1 MKRLRIGSLFSGIG
15 GLDLAVEGFFGA
27 ETAWH
32 CEWDDEPS
40 KVLAARWPGVP
51 NYRDVRTVDWAA
63 VEPVDI
69 MCGGFPCQD
78 VSLAG
83 RRAGMKEGTRSGL
96 WSEFARAIDIVRPR
110 VVVIENVRGLISADA
125 GGDVEPCPWCM
136 GDGQDEYHLRALDAV
151 VADLSDL
158 GFDAEWTGLR
168 AADVG
173 APHGRFRFFLLA
185 YARGVRF
192 DSRWDAASRQ
202 AAGGRASTVTG
213 GRADAPVDRPLLR
226 TPVADELGGGPL
238 HPDVAKERGQTLR
251 LSGQILAL
259 GGHLKTQLLPT
270 PVAQPSGNN
279 TPEEHLRKK
288 PGREVVTD
296 LAILVE
302 NGLLATGGRLL
313 PTPVTEPDTGNGH
326 ARNLGKEVCLLPTP
340 VSTNVSGNRVNNR
353 GEHLLPGVAAKLLP
367 TPRAARGAS
376 GTETMYRLGA
386 ERDDTGDRQGNVT
399 LMPTPQVADATGGHA
414 SRSGERSD
422 ELLLPGLAREL
433 AVNWGDYEPAVRLW
447 ESLTR
452 PAPAPTL
459 PDGKNGNHRLAAV
472 FPEWLMGYEAGWV
485 TDIIGRNPA
494 IKACGNGVVPQQA
507 YAALTILWARVL
519 RWAVAA

>member
-1 MKRLRIGSLFSGIG
+1 MSALTIGSLFSGIG
-15 GLDLAVEGFFGA
+15 GLDMAVESFFDA

-32 CEWDDEPS
+32 CEWDEEPS

-51 NYRDVRTVDWAA
+51 NYRDVRTVDWAS

-83 RRAGMKEGTRSGL
+83 RRVGMKEGTRSGL
-96 WSEFARAIDIVRPR
+96 WSEFARAIDIVRPS
-110 VVVIENVRGLISADA
+110 VVVIENVRGLLSADA
-125 GGDVEPCPWCM
+125 GSNVEHCPWCM
-136 GDGQDEYHLRALDAV
+136 GNGADEYHLRALDAV

-192 DSRWDAASRQ
+192 DARWDAASRQ
-202 AAGGRASTVTG
+202 AAGGRASTVAG
-213 GRADAPVDRPLLR
+213 GRADAPLTLLP
-226 TPVADELGGGPL
+226 TPIVSDGTGGPKNL
-238 HPDVAKERGQTLR
+238 DGAQFAPQLR
-251 LSGQILAL
+251 EI
-259 GGHLKTQLLPT
+259 KQLLPT
-270 PVAQPSGNN
+270 PTARDMAASGGSTPSNVTLTDAGVRTELGRVANP
-279 TPEEHLRKK
+279 R
-288 PGREVVTD
+288 
-296 LAILVE
+296 
-302 NGLLATGGRLL
+302 
-313 PTPVTEPDTGNGH
+313 H
-326 ARNLGKEVCLLPTP
+326 AGSSR
-340 VSTNVSGNRVNNR
+340 
-353 GEHLLPGVAAKLLP
+353 AAQDRLLP

-386 ERDDTGDRQGNVT
+386 ERDDTGGRQGNVI

-414 SRSGERSD
+414 SRSGSRSD

-433 AVNWGDYEPAVRLW
+433 AVNWGEYEPAVRLW

-472 FPEWLMGYEAGWV
+472 FPEWMMGYPAGWV
-485 TDIIGRNPA
+485 TDILKRNPA

-507 YAALTILWARVL
+507 FAALATLWSRAL
-519 RWAVAA
+519 PFMAVAA

>member
-1 MKRLRIGSLFSGIG
+1 MTLKIGSLFSGIG
-15 GLDLAVEGFFGA
+15 GLDLAVEEFFDA

-32 CEWDDEPS
+32 CEWDEEPS

-51 NYRDVRTVDWAA
+51 NYRDVRTVDWGA

-96 WSEFARAIDIVRPR
+96 WSEFANAIDIVRPK
-110 VVVIENVRGLISADA
+110 VVVIENVRGLLSADA
-125 GGDVEPCPWCM
+125 GSNVEPCPWCM
-136 GDGQDEYHLRALDAV
+136 GDGADEYHLRALDAV

-185 YARGVRF
+185 YARDFRYERPWP
-192 DSRWDAASRQ
+192 SRDRGPRPAD
-202 AAGGRASTVTG
+202 GGR
-213 GRADAPVDRPLLR
+213 RADAPL
-226 TPVADELGGGPL
+226 T
-238 HPDVAKERGQTLR
+238 
-251 LSGQILAL
+251 
-259 GGHLKTQLLPT
+259 LLPT
-270 PVAQPSGNN
+270 PVAQPSGN

-288 PGREVVTD
+288 PGREVVTH

-302 NGLLATGGRLL
+302 NGLLETGGR
-313 PTPVTEPDTGNGH
+313 
-326 ARNLGKEVCLLPTP
+326 
-340 VSTNVSGNRVNNR
+340 
-353 GEHLLPGVAAKLLP
+353 LLP

-386 ERDDTGDRQGNVT
+386 ERDDTGDRQGNVI
-399 LMPTPQVADATGGHA
+399 LLPTPMVGSSNPAAHGQISGDFRKKMDNAVA
-414 SRSGERSD
+414 
-422 ELLLPGLAREL
+422 
-433 AVNWGDYEPAVRLW
+433 NWGDYEPAVRLW

-472 FPEWLMGYEAGWV
+472 FPEWMMGYPAGWV
-485 TDIIGRNPA
+485 TDILRRNPA

-507 YAALTILWARVL
+507 FAALSVLWARVIG
-519 RWAVAA
+519 WVVAA

>member
-1 MKRLRIGSLFSGIG
+1 MSGLKIGSLFSGIG

-32 CEWDDEPS
+32 CEWDEEPS

-51 NYRDVRTVDWAA
+51 NYRDVRTVDWAS

-96 WSEFARAIDIVRPR
+96 WSEFAHAIDIVRPS
-110 VVVIENVRGLISADA
+110 VVVIENVRGVLSADA
-125 GGDVEPCPWCM
+125 GSNVEPCPWCM
-136 GDGQDEYHLRALDAV
+136 GNGADEYHLRALDAV

-192 DSRWDAASRQ
+192 DARWDAASRQ
-202 AAGGRASTVTG
+202 AAGGRASTVAG
-213 GRADAPVDRPLLR
+213 GRADAPL
-226 TPVADELGGGPL
+226 T
-238 HPDVAKERGQTLR
+238 
-251 LSGQILAL
+251 
-259 GGHLKTQLLPT
+259 LLPT
-270 PVAQPSGNN
+270 PVAQPSGN
-279 TPEEHLRKK
+279 TPEDHLRKK

-302 NGLLATGGRLL
+302 NGLLETGGR
-313 PTPVTEPDTGNGH
+313 
-326 ARNLGKEVCLLPTP
+326 
-340 VSTNVSGNRVNNR
+340 
-353 GEHLLPGVAAKLLP
+353 LLP

-386 ERDDTGDRQGNVT
+386 ERDDTGDRQGNV
-399 LMPTPQVADATGGHA
+399 LLPTPMTSDDRSPAPADLRRDHQQLRAVTA
-414 SRSGERSD
+414 WGE
-422 ELLLPGLAREL
+422 
-433 AVNWGDYEPAVRLW
+433 YEPAVRLW

-472 FPEWLMGYEAGWV
+472 FPEWMMGYSAGWV
-485 TDIIGRNPA
+485 TDILRRNPA

-507 YAALTILWARVL
+507 FAALGILWSRVL
-519 RWAVAA
+519 GWAVAS

>member
-1 MKRLRIGSLFSGIG
+1 MSAATKPLKIGSLFSGIG
-15 GLDLAVEGFFGA
+15 GLDLAVEQFFDA

-32 CEWDDEPS
+32 CEWDEEPS

-51 NYRDVRTVDWAA
+51 NYRDVRTVDWAS

-96 WSEFARAIDIVRPR
+96 WSEFANAIDIVRPK
-110 VVVIENVRGLISADA
+110 VVVIENVRGLLSADA
-125 GGDVEPCPWCM
+125 GSNVEPCPWCM
-136 GDGQDEYHLRALDAV
+136 GNGADEYHLRALDAV

-192 DSRWDAASRQ
+192 DARWDAASRQ
-202 AAGGRASTVTG
+202 AAGGRASTVAG
-213 GRADAPVDRPLLR
+213 GRADAPL
-226 TPVADELGGGPL
+226 T
-238 HPDVAKERGQTLR
+238 
-251 LSGQILAL
+251 
-259 GGHLKTQLLPT
+259 LLPT
-270 PVAQPSGNN
+270 PVAQPSGN
-279 TPEEHLRKK
+279 TPEDHLRKK
-288 PGREVVTD
+288 PGREIVTD

-302 NGLLATGGRLL
+302 NGLLETGGRLL
-313 PTPVTEPDTGNGH
+313 PTVRASDGPDGSSHGRTWSKTDRSLHTIIHTGE
-326 ARNLGKEVCLLPTP
+326 LG
-340 VSTNVSGNRVNNR
+340 
-353 GEHLLPGVAAKLLP
+353 
-367 TPRAARGAS
+367 
-376 GTETMYRLGA
+376 
-386 ERDDTGDRQGNVT
+386 GDI
-399 LMPTPQVADATGGHA
+399 
-414 SRSGERSD
+414 
-422 ELLLPGLAREL
+422 
-433 AVNWGDYEPAVRLW
+433 NWGQYEAAVRLW

-472 FPEWLMGYEAGWV
+472 FPEWMMGYPAGWV
-485 TDIIGRNPA
+485 TDILRRNPA

-507 YAALTILWARVL
+507 FAALTVLWSRVL
-519 RWAVAA
+519 AVLAVAA

>member
-1 MKRLRIGSLFSGIG
+1 MNDLKIGSLFSGIG
-15 GLDLAVEGFFGA
+15 GLDLAVEEFFGA

-32 CEWDDEPS
+32 CEWDEEPS
-40 KVLAARWPGVP
+40 KVLAARWPGIP
-51 NYRDVRTVDWAA
+51 NYRDVRTVEWAA

-69 MCGGFPCQD
+69 LCGGFPCQD

-96 WSEFARAIDIVRPR
+96 WSEFARAIDIVRPS
-110 VVVIENVRGLISADA
+110 VVVIENVRGLLSADA
-125 GGDVEPCPWCM
+125 GSNVEPCPWCM

-185 YARGVRF
+185 YARDFRHERPWPSRDRGAGLA
-192 DSRWDAASRQ
+192 DSR
-202 AAGGRASTVTG
+202 GRAAAPLTLLPTPIVSDGTG
-213 GRADAPVDRPLLR
+213 GPKNLDGAQFAPQLR
-226 TPVADELGGGPL
+226 EI
-238 HPDVAKERGQTLR
+238 K
-251 LSGQILAL
+251 
-259 GGHLKTQLLPT
+259 QLLPT
-270 PVAQPSGNN
+270 PVAGGFNETESI
-279 TPEEHLRKK
+279 EEWTAR
-288 PGREVVTD
+288 RERVKD
-296 LAILVE
+296 A
-302 NGLLATGGRLL
+302 
-313 PTPVTEPDTGNGH
+313 TGNG
-326 ARNLGKEVCLLPTP
+326 NGFGMPL
-340 VSTNVSGNRVNNR
+340 
-353 GEHLLPGVAAKLLP
+353 GVAVRLLP

-386 ERDDTGDRQGNVT
+386 ERDDTGDRQGNV
-399 LMPTPQVADATGGHA
+399 LLPTPMMSDDRSPAPADLRRDHQQLRAVTA
-414 SRSGERSD
+414 WGE
-422 ELLLPGLAREL
+422 
-433 AVNWGDYEPAVRLW
+433 YEPAVRLW

-472 FPEWLMGYEAGWV
+472 FPEWMMGYPAGWV
-485 TDIIGRNPA
+485 TDILKRNPA

-507 YAALTILWARVL
+507 FAALGVLWPRALEWVL
-519 RWAVAA
+519 AA

>member
-1 MKRLRIGSLFSGIG
+1 MSALKIGSLFSGIG
-15 GLDLAVEGFFGA
+15 GLDLAVEAFFGA

-32 CEWDDEPS
+32 CEWDEEPS

-96 WSEFARAIDIVRPR
+96 WSEFARAIDIVRPS
-110 VVVIENVRGLISADA
+110 VVVIENVRGLLSADA
-125 GGDVEPCPWCM
+125 GSNVEPCPWCM
-136 GDGQDEYHLRALDAV
+136 GDGADEYHLRALDAV

-185 YARGVRF
+185 YARNFRHERPWP
-192 DSRWDAASRQ
+192 SRN
-202 AAGGRASTVTG
+202 GRDGLAYRS
-213 GRADAPVDRPLLR
+213 GRTDAPL
-226 TPVADELGGGPL
+226 T
-238 HPDVAKERGQTLR
+238 
-251 LSGQILAL
+251 
-259 GGHLKTQLLPT
+259 LLPT
-270 PVAQPSGNN
+270 PAAGGFNETESIDEWTARRERVKESTGNGNGFGMPLGVA
-279 TPEEHLRKK
+279 
-288 PGREVVTD
+288 V
-296 LAILVE
+296 
-302 NGLLATGGRLL
+302 RLL
-313 PTPVTEPDTGNGH
+313 PTPTASEAGHGGPSRTYRNGEPTLGGI
-326 ARNLGKEVCLLPTP
+326 AR
-340 VSTNVSGNRVNNR
+340 
-353 GEHLLPGVAAKLLP
+353 LLP
-367 TPRAARGAS
+367 TPRAARGAP

-386 ERDDTGDRQGNVT
+386 ERDDTGDRQGNV

-414 SRSGERSD
+414 SRSGARSD
-422 ELLLPGLAREL
+422 EMLLPGLAREL
-433 AVNWGDYEPAVRLW
+433 ATNWGEYEPAVRLW

-452 PAPAPTL
+452 PAPSPTL

-472 FPEWLMGYEAGWV
+472 FPEWMMGYPAGWV
-485 TDIIGRNPA
+485 TDILKRNPA

-507 YAALTILWARVL
+507 FAALSILWARVGT
-519 RWAVAA
+519 AVTA

>member
-1 MKRLRIGSLFSGIG
+1 MTLKIGSLFSGIG
-15 GLDLAVEGFFGA
+15 GLDLAVEEFFGA

-32 CEWDDEPS
+32 CEWDEEPS

-51 NYRDVRTVDWAA
+51 NYRDVRTVDWSA

-96 WSEFARAIDIVRPR
+96 WSEFARAIDIVRPS
-110 VVVIENVRGLISADA
+110 VVVIENVRGLLSADA
-125 GGDVEPCPWCM
+125 GSNVEPCPWCM

-185 YARGVRF
+185 YARGVRL
-192 DSRWDAASRQ
+192 DARWDAASRQ
-202 AAGGRASTVTG
+202 AAGGRTSTVPG
-213 GRADAPVDRPLLR
+213 GRADAPLTLLR
-226 TPVADELGGGPL
+226 TPAAAELDGGPRN
-238 HPDVAKERGQTLR
+238 PDRPGATMRLRDQIAEEQARG
-251 LSGQILAL
+251 I
-259 GGHLKTQLLPT
+259 LLPT
-270 PVAQPSGNN
+270 PAASNPNDEEPTESWLARRERVKETANN
-279 TPEEHLRKK
+279 
-288 PGREVVTD
+288 
-296 LAILVE
+296 
-302 NGLLATGGRLL
+302 
-313 PTPVTEPDTGNGH
+313 GNGMGMP
-326 ARNLGKEVCLLPTP
+326 L
-340 VSTNVSGNRVNNR
+340 
-353 GEHLLPGVAAKLLP
+353 GVAVRLLP

-376 GTETMYRLGA
+376 GTETMSRLGA
-386 ERDDTGDRQGNVT
+386 ERDDTGDRQGNVV
-399 LMPTPQVADATGGHA
+399 LLPTPMTSDDRSPAPADLRRAHQQLRA
-414 SRSGERSD
+414 V
-422 ELLLPGLAREL
+422 
-433 AVNWGDYEPAVRLW
+433 VNWGEYEPAVRLW

-472 FPEWLMGYEAGWV
+472 FPEWMMGYPAGWV
-485 TDIIGRNPA
+485 TDILKRNPA

-507 YAALTILWARVL
+507 FAALSILWARVL
-519 RWAVAA
+519 EWAVQS

>member
-1 MKRLRIGSLFSGIG
+1 MSALKVGSLFSGIG

-96 WSEFARAIDIVRPR
+96 WSEFARAIDVVRPK

-125 GGDVEPCPWCM
+125 GSNVEPCPWCM
-136 GDGQDEYHLRALDAV
+136 GDGADEYHLRALDAV

-168 AADVG
+168 ASDVG

-192 DSRWDAASRQ
+192 DARWDAASRQ
-202 AAGGRASTVTG
+202 AAGGRASTVAG
-213 GRADAPVDRPLLR
+213 GRADAPL
-226 TPVADELGGGPL
+226 T
-238 HPDVAKERGQTLR
+238 
-251 LSGQILAL
+251 
-259 GGHLKTQLLPT
+259 LLPT
-270 PVAQPSGNN
+270 PVAQPSGN
-279 TPEEHLRKK
+279 TPEDHLRKK

-302 NGLLATGGRLL
+302 NGLLETGGRLL
-313 PTPVTEPDTGNGH
+313 PTPIVSDGTGGPK
-326 ARNLGKEVCLLPTP
+326 NLDGAQFAPQLREIK
-340 VSTNVSGNRVNNR
+340 
-353 GEHLLPGVAAKLLP
+353 KLLP
-367 TPRAARGAS
+367 T
-376 GTETMYRLGA
+376 
-386 ERDDTGDRQGNVT
+386 
-399 LMPTPQVADATGGHA
+399 
-414 SRSGERSD
+414 
-422 ELLLPGLAREL
+422 REL
-433 AVNWGDYEPAVRLW
+433 AVNWGEYEPAVRQW

-459 PDGKNGNHRLAAV
+459 PDGKNGNHRLNAE
-472 FPEWLMGYEAGWV
+472 FTSWMMGYPAGWV
-485 TDIIGRNPA
+485 TDILRRNPA

-507 YAALTILWARVL
+507 FAALTILWGRVL
-519 RWAVAA
+519 HFVEVPA

>member
-1 MKRLRIGSLFSGIG
+1 MNDLKIGSLFSGIG
-15 GLDLAVEGFFGA
+15 GLDLAVEEFFGA

-32 CEWDDEPS
+32 CEWDEEPS

-51 NYRDVRTVDWAA
+51 NYRDVRTVDWAS

-96 WSEFARAIDIVRPR
+96 WSEFARAIDIVRPS
-110 VVVIENVRGLISADA
+110 VVVIENVRGLLSADA
-125 GGDVEPCPWCM
+125 GSNVESCPWCM

-185 YARGVRF
+185 YARDFRHERPWPSRDRGAGLA
-192 DSRWDAASRQ
+192 DSGQ
-202 AAGGRASTVTG
+202 
-213 GRADAPVDRPLLR
+213 RADAPLTLLP
-226 TPVADELGGGPL
+226 TPIVSDGTGGPKNL
-238 HPDVAKERGQTLR
+238 DGAQFAPQLR
-251 LSGQILAL
+251 EI
-259 GGHLKTQLLPT
+259 KQLLPT
-270 PVAQPSGNN
+270 PTARDMAASGGSTPSDVTLTDAVVRTELGRVANPR
-279 TPEEHLRKK
+279 H
-288 PGREVVTD
+288 
-296 LAILVE
+296 
-302 NGLLATGGRLL
+302 ATLS
-313 PTPVTEPDTGNGH
+313 H
-326 ARNLGKEVCLLPTP
+326 AAQD
-340 VSTNVSGNRVNNR
+340 
-353 GEHLLPGVAAKLLP
+353 HLLP
-367 TPRAARGAS
+367 TPRASRGAS

-386 ERDDTGDRQGNVT
+386 QRDDTGDRQGNV
-399 LMPTPQVADATGGHA
+399 LLPTPMTSDDRSPAPADLRREHQQLRAVTA
-414 SRSGERSD
+414 WGE
-422 ELLLPGLAREL
+422 
-433 AVNWGDYEPAVRLW
+433 YEPAVRLW

-472 FPEWLMGYEAGWV
+472 FPEWMMGYPAGWV
-485 TDIIGRNPA
+485 TDILKRNPA

-507 YAALTILWARVL
+507 FAALGVLWPRALEWVL
-519 RWAVAA
+519 AA

>member
-1 MKRLRIGSLFSGIG
+1 MLKIGSLFSGVG
-15 GLDLAVEGFFGA
+15 GLDLAVEEFFGA

-32 CEWDDEPS
+32 CEWDEEPS

-51 NYRDVRTVDWAA
+51 NYRDVRTVDWSA

-96 WSEFARAIDIVRPR
+96 WSEFARAIDIVRPS
-110 VVVIENVRGLISADA
+110 VVVIENVRGLLSADA
-125 GGDVEPCPWCM
+125 GSNVEPCPWCM

-185 YARGVRF
+185 YARDFRHERPWPARNRCPRSADGYR
-192 DSRWDAASRQ
+192 RTDAPLTLLPTPIVAD
-202 AAGGRASTVTG
+202 GTG
-213 GRADAPVDRPLLR
+213 GPKSIDGARFAPQLR
-226 TPVADELGGGPL
+226 EI
-238 HPDVAKERGQTLR
+238 K
-251 LSGQILAL
+251 
-259 GGHLKTQLLPT
+259 QLLPT
-270 PVAQPSGNN
+270 PTARDEAASGGSTASDVTLTDAVVRTEFGTRPN
-279 TPEEHLRKK
+279 PRLR
-288 PGREVVTD
+288 
-296 LAILVE
+296 
-302 NGLLATGGRLL
+302 
-313 PTPVTEPDTGNGH
+313 
-326 ARNLGKEVCLLPTP
+326 
-340 VSTNVSGNRVNNR
+340 
-353 GEHLLPGVAAKLLP
+353 P

-386 ERDDTGDRQGNVT
+386 ERDDTGDRQGNV
-399 LMPTPQVADATGGHA
+399 LLPTPMTSYSQ
-414 SRSGERSD
+414 RSAEEWLDGRPAGNGQRRSVVGDLGVLAEHVVGPQMQWGE
-422 ELLLPGLAREL
+422 
-433 AVNWGDYEPAVRLW
+433 YEPAIRVW

-459 PDGKNGNHRLAAV
+459 PDGKSGNHRLAAV
-472 FPEWLMGYEAGWV
+472 FPEWMMGYPAGWV
-485 TDIIGRNPA
+485 TDILKRNPA

-507 YAALTILWARVL
+507 FVALSILWSRVL
-519 RWAVAA
+519 EWAVAS

>member
-1 MKRLRIGSLFSGIG
+1 MSAATKPLKVGSLFSGIG
-15 GLDLAVEGFFGA
+15 GLDLAVEQFFDA

-32 CEWDDEPS
+32 CEWDEEPS

-51 NYRDVRTVDWAA
+51 NYRDVRTVDWAS

-96 WSEFARAIDIVRPR
+96 WSEFANAIDIVRPK
-110 VVVIENVRGLISADA
+110 VVVIENVRGLLSADA
-125 GGDVEPCPWCM
+125 GSNVEPCPWCM
-136 GDGQDEYHLRALDAV
+136 GDGADEYHLRALDAV

-185 YARGVRF
+185 YARGVRL
-192 DSRWDAASRQ
+192 DARWDAASRQ
-202 AAGGRASTVTG
+202 AAGGRASTVAG
-213 GRADAPVDRPLLR
+213 GRADAPL
-226 TPVADELGGGPL
+226 T
-238 HPDVAKERGQTLR
+238 
-251 LSGQILAL
+251 
-259 GGHLKTQLLPT
+259 LLPT
-270 PVAQPSGNN
+270 PVAQPSGN
-279 TPEEHLRKK
+279 TPEDHLRKK

-302 NGLLATGGRLL
+302 NGLLETGGRLL
-313 PTPVTEPDTGNGH
+313 PTPIVSDGTGGPKSLDGAQFAPQLREIKQLLPTPTTEPDTGNGH
-326 ARNLGKEVCLLPTP
+326 ARNLGKEVK
-340 VSTNVSGNRVNNR
+340 
-353 GEHLLPGVAAKLLP
+353 KLLP

-386 ERDDTGDRQGNVT
+386 ERDDTGDRQGNVI
-399 LMPTPQVADATGGHA
+399 LPTPMTSDDRSPAPADLRREHQQLRAVTA
-414 SRSGERSD
+414 WGE
-422 ELLLPGLAREL
+422 
-433 AVNWGDYEPAVRLW
+433 YEPAVRLW

-472 FPEWLMGYEAGWV
+472 FPEWMMGYSAGWV
-485 TDIIGRNPA
+485 TDILRRNPA

-507 YAALTILWARVL
+507 YAALTVLWSRVL
-519 RWAVAA
+519 AVLAVAA

>member
-1 MKRLRIGSLFSGIG
+1 MNLKIGSLFSGIG
-15 GLDLAVEGFFGA
+15 GLDLAVESFFDA

-32 CEWDDEPS
+32 CEWDEEPS

-51 NYRDVRTVDWAA
+51 NYRDVRTVDWAS

-96 WSEFARAIDIVRPR
+96 WSEFANAIDIVRPK
-110 VVVIENVRGLISADA
+110 VVVIENVRGLLSADA
-125 GGDVEPCPWCM
+125 GGNVEPCPWCM
-136 GDGQDEYHLRALDAV
+136 GNGADEYHLRALDAV

-192 DSRWDAASRQ
+192 DARWDAASRQ
-202 AAGGRASTVTG
+202 AAGGRASTVAG
-213 GRADAPVDRPLLR
+213 GRADAPL
-226 TPVADELGGGPL
+226 T
-238 HPDVAKERGQTLR
+238 
-251 LSGQILAL
+251 
-259 GGHLKTQLLPT
+259 LLPT
-270 PVAQPSGNN
+270 PIVSDG
-279 TPEEHLRKK
+279 
-288 PGREVVTD
+288 
-296 LAILVE
+296 
-302 NGLLATGGRLL
+302 TGG
-313 PTPVTEPDTGNGH
+313 PK
-326 ARNLGKEVCLLPTP
+326 NLDGAQFAPQLREIKQ
-340 VSTNVSGNRVNNR
+340 
-353 GEHLLPGVAAKLLP
+353 LLP

-386 ERDDTGDRQGNVT
+386 ERDDSGDRQGNVT
-399 LMPTPQVADATGGHA
+399 MKRFSTPDTAPEAPNTGSNSYKAGNVVGLGNQVATLGQMAG
-414 SRSGERSD
+414 S
-422 ELLLPGLAREL
+422 
-433 AVNWGDYEPAVRLW
+433 VNWGDYEPAVRLW

-452 PAPAPTL
+452 PDPAPTL

-472 FPEWLMGYEAGWV
+472 FPEWMMGYPAGWV
-485 TDIIGRNPA
+485 TDILRRNPA

-507 YAALTILWARVL
+507 YAALTVLWARVL
-519 RWAVAA
+519 GWVVAA

>member
-1 MKRLRIGSLFSGIG
+1 MSLKVGSLFSGVG
-15 GLDLAVEGFFGA
+15 GLDLAVEEFFGA

-32 CEWDDEPS
+32 CEWDEEPS

-96 WSEFARAIDIVRPR
+96 WSEFARAIDIVRPS
-110 VVVIENVRGLISADA
+110 VVVIENVRGLLSADA
-125 GGDVEPCPWCM
+125 GSNVEPCPCCM

-185 YARGVRF
+185 YARDFRHERPWPSRDRGAGLA
-192 DSRWDAASRQ
+192 DSR
-202 AAGGRASTVTG
+202 GRAAAPLTLLPTPIVSDGTG
-213 GRADAPVDRPLLR
+213 CPKNLDGAQFAPQLR
-226 TPVADELGGGPL
+226 EI
-238 HPDVAKERGQTLR
+238 K
-251 LSGQILAL
+251 
-259 GGHLKTQLLPT
+259 QLLPT
-270 PVAQPSGNN
+270 PVAGGFNETESI
-279 TPEEHLRKK
+279 EEWTAR
-288 PGREVVTD
+288 RERVKD
-296 LAILVE
+296 A
-302 NGLLATGGRLL
+302 
-313 PTPVTEPDTGNGH
+313 TGNG
-326 ARNLGKEVCLLPTP
+326 NEFGMPL
-340 VSTNVSGNRVNNR
+340 
-353 GEHLLPGVAAKLLP
+353 GVAVRLLP

-386 ERDDTGDRQGNVT
+386 ERDDTGDRQGNVI

-414 SRSGERSD
+414 SRSGARAD
-422 ELLLPGLAREL
+422 ELLLPGLAREF
-433 AVNWGDYEPAVRLW
+433 AASVDWGEYEPAVRLW

-452 PAPAPTL
+452 PAPAPTR
-459 PDGKNGNHRLAAV
+459 PDGKNGNHRLNAEFV
-472 FPEWLMGYEAGWV
+472 SWMMGYPAGWV
-485 TDIIGRNPA
+485 TDILRRNPA

-507 YAALTILWARVL
+507 YAALSILWARVL
-519 RWAVAA
+519 GWVVTS

>member
-1 MKRLRIGSLFSGIG
+1 MSTLKIGSLFSGIG
-15 GLDLAVEGFFGA
+15 GLDLAAEAFFGA

-96 WSEFARAIDIVRPR
+96 WSEFARAIDIVRPS
-110 VVVIENVRGLISADA
+110 VVVIENVRGLLSADA
-125 GGDVEPCPWCM
+125 GKGISSDGAGSNVEPCPWCM
-136 GDGQDEYHLRALDAV
+136 GNGADEYHLRALDAV

-185 YARGVRF
+185 YARGLRL
-192 DSRWDAASRQ
+192 DARWSAVAGE
-202 AAGGRASTVTG
+202 AAGGRASTVPR
-213 GRADAPVDRPLLR
+213 GRADAPL
-226 TPVADELGGGPL
+226 T
-238 HPDVAKERGQTLR
+238 
-251 LSGQILAL
+251 
-259 GGHLKTQLLPT
+259 LLPT
-270 PVAQPSGNN
+270 PVAQPSGN
-279 TPEEHLRKK
+279 TPEDHLRKK

-302 NGLLATGGRLL
+302 NGLLETGGRLL
-313 PTPVTEPDTGNGH
+313 PTPRAV
-326 ARNLGKEVCLLPTP
+326 LLPTP
-340 VSTNVSGNRVNNR
+340 TASEGDKGGPGQKHGSGDRS
-353 GEHLLPGVAAKLLP
+353 L
-367 TPRAARGAS
+367 S
-376 GTETMYRLGA
+376 GTAPL
-386 ERDDTGDRQGNVT
+386 

-414 SRSGERSD
+414 TRSGDRSGEK
-422 ELLLPGLAREL
+422 LLPGLVRDFALLPTTTAGDANSSRNST
-433 AVNWGDYEPAVRLW
+433 AVRHKLPPTGIHAGNTLTDAVVPTDGSALVDWGEYEPAVRLW

-472 FPEWLMGYEAGWV
+472 FPEWMMGYPAGWV
-485 TDIIGRNPA
+485 TDILKRNPA

-507 YAALTILWARVL
+507 YAALAILWQRVT
-519 RWAVAA
+519 RWMVVAA

>member
-1 MKRLRIGSLFSGIG
+1 MNALKVGSLFSGIG
-15 GLDLAVEGFFGA
+15 GLDLAVELFFSA
-27 ETAWH
+27 ETVWH

-96 WSEFARAIDIVRPR
+96 WSEFARAIDIVRPS
-110 VVVIENVRGLISADA
+110 VVVIENVRGLLSADA
-125 GGDVEPCPWCM
+125 GSNVEPCPWCM

-185 YARGVRF
+185 YARGVRL
-192 DSRWDAASRQ
+192 DERWNAASRQ
-202 AAGGRASTVTG
+202 AAGGRTPTVAG
-213 GRADAPVDRPLLR
+213 GRADAPVERPLLR

-251 LSGQILAL
+251 LSGQVLAL
-259 GGHLKTQLLPT
+259 GGHLLPT
-270 PVAQPSGNN
+270 PSATSPNEDEPIEAWVSRRGD
-279 TPEEHLRKK
+279 TL
-288 PGREVVTD
+288 TD
-296 LAILVE
+296 ALV
-302 NGLLATGGRLL
+302 
-313 PTPVTEPDTGNGH
+313 PVDGTAPI
-326 ARNLGKEVCLLPTP
+326 AW
-340 VSTNVSGNRVNNR
+340 
-353 GEHLLPGVAAKLLP
+353 GV
-367 TPRAARGAS
+367 
-376 GTETMYRLGA
+376 
-386 ERDDTGDRQGNVT
+386 
-399 LMPTPQVADATGGHA
+399 
-414 SRSGERSD
+414 
-422 ELLLPGLAREL
+422 
-433 AVNWGDYEPAVRLW
+433 YEPAVRLW

-472 FPEWLMGYEAGWV
+472 FPEWMMGYPAGWV
-485 TDIIGRNPA
+485 TDILKRNPA

>member
-1 MKRLRIGSLFSGIG
+1 MTLKIGSLFSGIG
-15 GLDLAVEGFFGA
+15 GLDLAVEEFFDA
-27 ETAWH
+27 QTAWH
-32 CEWDDEPS
+32 CEWDEEPS

-51 NYRDVRTVDWAA
+51 NHRDVRTVDWAA

-96 WSEFARAIDIVRPR
+96 WSEFAHAIDIVRPS
-110 VVVIENVRGLISADA
+110 VVVIENVRGLLSADA
-125 GGDVEPCPWCM
+125 GSNVEPCPWCM
-136 GDGQDEYHLRALDAV
+136 GDGGDEYHLRALDAV

-192 DSRWDAASRQ
+192 DARWDAASRQ
-202 AAGGRASTVTG
+202 AAGGRASTVAG
-213 GRADAPVDRPLLR
+213 GRADAPL
-226 TPVADELGGGPL
+226 T
-238 HPDVAKERGQTLR
+238 
-251 LSGQILAL
+251 
-259 GGHLKTQLLPT
+259 LLPT
-270 PVAQPSGNN
+270 PTAGGFNETEPVEEWIARRESVKESSDAGNGFGMPLGVA
-279 TPEEHLRKK
+279 
-288 PGREVVTD
+288 V
-296 LAILVE
+296 
-302 NGLLATGGRLL
+302 RLL
-313 PTPVTEPDTGNGH
+313 PTPVTQPDTGNGH
-326 ARNLGKEVCLLPTP
+326 ARNLGREV
-340 VSTNVSGNRVNNR
+340 R
-353 GEHLLPGVAAKLLP
+353 LLP

-386 ERDDTGDRQGNVT
+386 ERDDAGDRQGNVL

-414 SRSGERSD
+414 SRSGSRSD
-422 ELLLPGLAREL
+422 ELLLPGLAREF
-433 AVNWGDYEPAVRLW
+433 AVNWGEYEPAVRLW

-472 FPEWLMGYEAGWV
+472 FPEWMMGYPAGWV
-485 TDIIGRNPA
+485 TDILRRNPA

-507 YAALTILWARVL
+507 YVALSVLWARVL
-519 RWAVAA
+519 GWVVAS